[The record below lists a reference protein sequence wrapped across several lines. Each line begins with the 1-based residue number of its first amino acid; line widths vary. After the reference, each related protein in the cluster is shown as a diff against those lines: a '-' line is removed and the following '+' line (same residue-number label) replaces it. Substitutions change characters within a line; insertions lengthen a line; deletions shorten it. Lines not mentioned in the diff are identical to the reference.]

1 MFIFR
6 PFPFRLQNENTGEAL
21 SLWHLTSP
29 APPAPL
35 HVASTETGPEVIAS
49 SPSKPD
55 NQQRSFVL
63 RRHALTGPLLPLHLV
78 PAAISNTVC
87 LQVHLCKF
95 FSIISYKN
103 FFTLLLLLQKLFA
116 FWFYNN
122 KLSYVHISHLC
133 RMSKGKLFIFGWGFF
148 MFTSL
153 EICSRRSE
161 NGDNDL
167 QKFELAGGHFV
178 LKVIKHENPTTNNKS
193 PMMWT
198 YLGQPTTNNN

>member
-1 MFIFR
+1 MCFFINIMFIFR

-35 HVASTETGPEVIAS
+35 HVASTETGPEVMAS
-49 SPSKPD
+49 SLSTTE

-133 RMSKGKLFIFGWGFF
+133 RQSKGSCSLLVEVFLCSHRWRFVVEGRRTAITIYKNLNLLAV
-148 MFTSL
+148 TS
-153 EICSRRSE
+153 
-161 NGDNDL
+161 
-167 QKFELAGGHFV
+167 F
-178 LKVIKHENPTTNNKS
+178 
-193 PMMWT
+193 
-198 YLGQPTTNNN
+198 